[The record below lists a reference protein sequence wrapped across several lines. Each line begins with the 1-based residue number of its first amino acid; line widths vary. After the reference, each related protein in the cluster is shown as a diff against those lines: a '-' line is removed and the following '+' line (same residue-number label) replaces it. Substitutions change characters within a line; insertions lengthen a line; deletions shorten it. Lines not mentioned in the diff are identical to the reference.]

1 MISTDFVFTRFS
13 LFFRTA
19 ILRSIPFQEDAARI
33 ERAGACPGVAT
44 VETVVVGERVAL
56 VTGVMVLVCNGGIR
70 NGLKNLSH
78 RIVLLKEE
86 NGEQLGPW
94 VAGWPLL
101 KAFNIYACDILLPYV
116 QLNGSYPLPP
126 FPQKSQP

>member
-44 VETVVVGERVAL
+44 VETVVVGEGVAL
-56 VTGVMVLVCNGGIR
+56 VTGVVVLVCDKRGINR
-70 NGLKNLSH
+70 DSLQNWSHKIGLLNRKMDN
-78 RIVLLKEE
+78 R
-86 NGEQLGPW
+86 
-94 VAGWPLL
+94 
-101 KAFNIYACDILLPYV
+101 YASEAMDGTLDTCEIILPYV
-116 QLNGSYPLPP
+116 QLYCFHPVAIS
-126 FPQKSQP
+126 PQKSQP